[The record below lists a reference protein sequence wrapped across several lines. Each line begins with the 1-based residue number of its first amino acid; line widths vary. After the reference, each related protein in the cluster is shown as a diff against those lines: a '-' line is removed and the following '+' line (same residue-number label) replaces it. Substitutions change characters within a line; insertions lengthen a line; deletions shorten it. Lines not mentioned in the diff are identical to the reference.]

1 MKYGYSNFT
10 LEILE
15 YCDSS
20 ETIKREQYY
29 LDTFKPEYN
38 ILPVAGS
45 SLGHKHSEETKA
57 KLRAISLNASEG
69 TRNKISKAMSRN
81 TNRWGVGV
89 GRVEVI
95 DLETNESFIFS
106 SMAKAGE
113 MLGVKKQSI
122 AERFKKSECFIFRDR
137 YLLPRATAQEVRKIA
152 CI

>member
-1 MKYGYSNFT
+1 MRKRFKHYYSGSCLLRTKTTSAISNALLKYGYSNFT

-81 TNRWGVGV
+81 TNR
-89 GRVEVI
+89 
-95 DLETNESFIFS
+95 
-106 SMAKAGE
+106 
-113 MLGVKKQSI
+113 
-122 AERFKKSECFIFRDR
+122 
-137 YLLPRATAQEVRKIA
+137 
-152 CI
+152 